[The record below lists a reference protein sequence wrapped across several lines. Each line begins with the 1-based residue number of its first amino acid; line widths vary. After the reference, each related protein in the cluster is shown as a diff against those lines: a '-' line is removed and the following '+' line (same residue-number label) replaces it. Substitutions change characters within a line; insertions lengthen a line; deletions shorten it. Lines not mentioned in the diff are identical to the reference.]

1 MPELTLNQAAKA
13 AKKAKSTISKAITS
27 GRLSARRDDKNQC
40 QIDTTELFRV
50 FPQEQVEIRYETPEE
65 TQKTVVLEVTIKY
78 LEKEL
83 ENLQKERERERAGLE
98 GQLEREKEQANY
110 WRQQATNLL
119 THQPQQP
126 TNQNE
131 ATPRKRAVN
140 LWLWVALAVV
150 TIGATAITL
159 LQRAGKF

>member
-13 AKKAKSTISKAITS
+13 AKKAKSTISKAINS

-50 FPQEQVEIRYETPEE
+50 FPQEQEEIRYETQEE
-65 TQKTVVLEVTIKY
+65 THKTAVLEVTIKH

-83 ENLQKERERERAGLE
+83 ENLQKERERERTGLE

-119 THQPQQP
+119 THQPAS
-126 TNQNE
+126 QNAPA
-131 ATPRKRAVN
+131 ATRQSVKP
-140 LWLWVALAVV
+140 WLWVALAVTV
-150 TIGATAITL
+150 IVVGAITL
-159 LQRAGKF
+159 LQRAGRF